1 MFKLNVCLTL
11 RRFLIKL
18 NIMNE
23 KQQEILNAAEKLFE
37 EKGFDGTSVR
47 DIAKEANVNLAMIS
61 YYFGSKDKLLEALF
75 ETRLDNFRINYEL
88 IFDKD
93 FTAFESL
100 EKLVHVYVK
109 TMNQNAGVYKILSVE
124 GGIKKRLI
132 NSDSFTKIKK
142 FNLELVSK
150 VLQKGID
157 AGVFNKT
164 VSPVLLHSTMM
175 GTFMNFQMNRSFLQ
189 NVLEITSDEAYNQ
202 YIENQLANHIHRTIK
217 ALLIYED

>member
-11 RRFLIKL
+11 HRFLITL
-18 NIMNE
+18 HIMNE

-37 EKGFDGTSVR
+37 ERGFDGTSVR
-47 DIAKEANVNLAMIS
+47 DIAKEADVNLAMIS
-61 YYFGSKDKLLEALF
+61 YYFGSKEKLLETLF
-75 ETRLDNFRINYEL
+75 ESRLDNFKIDEALVFNENL
-88 IFDKD
+88 SP
-93 FTAFESL
+93 FESL

-109 TMNQNAGVYKILSVE
+109 TMNQNAGIYKILSVE

-132 NSDSFTKIKK
+132 NSSSFTKIKK
-142 FNLELVSK
+142 YNLDLVSK

-157 AGVFNKT
+157 AGVFSHT

-189 NVLEITSDEAYNQ
+189 NILEITSGEEYNQ